1 MQAQDPNKTD
11 CWSVLVVED
20 DPRIASL
27 LGATLATSFEVRVVS
42 SAEEALAS
50 FEDGAPYDLVIS
62 DYSLPGKN
70 GLDLLAA
77 VRTRQPSARRLMLTG
92 ETSREVH
99 QRAMNECVVH
109 RFLLKPCDPSSVL
122 EVCEDSLMDLKR
134 ERAAEAHARE
144 LTFSRA
150 ALADMNELLEARLDD
165 REGSLASLQKHA
177 LELASARDS
186 EEIALLTE
194 RALRELLGG
203 REVKVSLGAD
213 QEDEHGAP
221 WCVDLSG
228 FEGSR
233 YGRVCVVP
241 RSEEDEL
248 DLSSQAQLEA
258 VASTASV
265 ALDNEARRVER
276 DRAQHSA
283 ILALARLAEKRDDDT
298 GRHLERV
305 SAYSRLIAESLRGRG
320 FHVRL
325 ITDVWIEDLVR
336 SAPLHDV
343 GKVAIPDS
351 ILKKPGPLTNAE
363 REVMKTHTTI
373 GAATLEAAHVEGGAR
388 GFLEMGRDIALCH
401 HERWDGDGYPRG
413 TSGEEIPLSARIL
426 SLADVYDALTTQ
438 RPYKEAWTHEEALVW
453 IRERGGTQF
462 DPNIVAS
469 FLECARDFDALREQ
483 LADKDLVGKE
493 RAEARG

>member
-1 MQAQDPNKTD
+1 MGVPVQAQERNKAQ
-11 CWSVLVVED
+11 CWNVLVVED
-20 DPRIASL
+20 DARIASL
-27 LGATLATSFEVRVVS
+27 LGATLATSFDVRVVC
-42 SAEEALAS
+42 SAEEALMAL
-50 FEDGAPYDLVIS
+50 EDGVEFDLVIS

-70 GLDLLAA
+70 GLDLLND
-77 VRTRQPSARRLMLTG
+77 VRTRRPSTRRLMLTG
-92 ETSREVH
+92 ESSREVH
-99 QRAMNECVVH
+99 QRAMNECAVH

-122 EVCEDSLMDLKR
+122 AVCEDSLMDLRR

-144 LTFSRA
+144 LNFSRA

-165 REGSLASLQKHA
+165 REGSLAGLQKHA
-177 LELASARDS
+177 LELASARGG

-203 REVKVSLGAD
+203 REVKVSLGS
-213 QEDEHGAP
+213 EDKFKHGAP
-221 WCVDLSG
+221 WCVELSG
-228 FEGSR
+228 FEGSV
-233 YGRVCVVP
+233 YGRVCVIP
-241 RSEEDEL
+241 RSESDEL
-248 DLSSQAQLEA
+248 DLSAQAQLEA

-305 SAYSRLIAESLRGRG
+305 SGYSRLIAESLRSRG
-320 FHVRL
+320 LHQRL

-401 HERWDGDGYPRG
+401 HERWDGEGYPRG
-413 TSGEEIPLSARIL
+413 SSGEEIPLAARIL
-426 SLADVYDALTTQ
+426 SLADVYDALTTK
-438 RPYKEAWTHEEALVW
+438 RPYKEAWSHEEASEW
-453 IRERGGTQF
+453 ISERGGSQF
-462 DPNIVAS
+462 DPNVVAS
-469 FLECARDFDALREQ
+469 FVARAEEFDAMRKK
-483 LADKDLVGKE
+483 LADEE
-493 RAEARG
+493 RAETHS

>member
-1 MQAQDPNKTD
+1 MGVSMQANARNKTD
-11 CWSVLVVED
+11 GWNVLVVED
-20 DPRIASL
+20 DARIASL
-27 LGATLATSFEVRVVS
+27 LGATLATSFSVRVVY
-42 SAEEALAS
+42 SAEEALAALD
-50 FEDGAPYDLVIS
+50 DGEEFDLVLS
-62 DYSLPGKN
+62 DYSLPGKS
-70 GLDLLAA
+70 GLDLLSM
-77 VRTRQPSARRLMLTG
+77 VRTHRPSTRRLMLTG
-92 ETSREVH
+92 ESSREVH
-99 QRAMNECVVH
+99 ERATNECAVH
-109 RFLLKPCDPSSVL
+109 RFLLKPCDPNGVL
-122 EVCEDSLMDLKR
+122 EACEDSLLDLKR
-134 ERAAEAHARE
+134 ERAAEARSRE

-150 ALADMNELLEARLDD
+150 ALADLNHRLEERLDD
-165 REGSLASLQKHA
+165 REDSLAGLQKHA

-186 EEIALLTE
+186 KEIATLTE
-194 RALRELLGG
+194 MALTDLLGG
-203 REVKVSLGAD
+203 REVKVVLGELD
-213 QEDEHGAP
+213 GLDHGVP
-221 WCVDLSG
+221 WCVDLLG
-228 FEGSR
+228 FEGGVH
-233 YGRVCVVP
+233 GRVCVIP
-241 RSEEDEL
+241 RGEDDEL

-305 SAYSRLIAESLRGRG
+305 SGYSRLIAVSLRARG
-320 FHVRL
+320 FHQRI

-401 HERWDGDGYPRG
+401 HERWDGEGYPRG
-413 TSGEEIPLSARIL
+413 TSGEEIPLEARIL
-426 SLADVYDALTTQ
+426 SLADVYDALTTK
-438 RPYKEAWTHEEALVW
+438 RPYKEAWPHEEAMSW
-453 IRERGGTQF
+453 IMERGGTQF
-462 DPNIVAS
+462 DPEVVAS
-469 FLECARDFDALREQ
+469 FLALAEEFDAMRER
-483 LADKDLVGKE
+483 LADDELGT
-493 RAEARG
+493 RRS

>member
-50 FEDGAPYDLVIS
+50 FEDGASYDLVIS

-70 GLDLLAA
+70 GLDLLDT
-77 VRTRQPSARRLMLTG
+77 VRTRQPGARRLMLTG

-150 ALADMNELLEARLDD
+150 ALADMNELLEARLDE

-265 ALDNEARRVER
+265 ASSRCVTLWLC
-276 DRAQHSA
+276 RAGLHHSQG
-283 ILALARLAEKRDDDT
+283 ISS
-298 GRHLERV
+298 V
-305 SAYSRLIAESLRGRG
+305 SAPA
-320 FHVRL
+320 
-325 ITDVWIEDLVR
+325 
-336 SAPLHDV
+336 
-343 GKVAIPDS
+343 
-351 ILKKPGPLTNAE
+351 
-363 REVMKTHTTI
+363 
-373 GAATLEAAHVEGGAR
+373 
-388 GFLEMGRDIALCH
+388 
-401 HERWDGDGYPRG
+401 
-413 TSGEEIPLSARIL
+413 
-426 SLADVYDALTTQ
+426 
-438 RPYKEAWTHEEALVW
+438 
-453 IRERGGTQF
+453 
-462 DPNIVAS
+462 
-469 FLECARDFDALREQ
+469 CARTSSHRLHTQAN
-483 LADKDLVGKE
+483 VCHP
-493 RAEARG
+493 